1 MSDVPLS
8 LLSPGKTTLLQ
19 VDEVG
24 SIVAERG
31 SRQGEWSFLPYGQ
44 LSTQQAVGALRFVGQ
59 WFDPVV
65 QGYFLGNGLR
75 LYIPA
80 IMRFLSP
87 DSLSP
92 FAAGGVN
99 CYVYCSGDPVNFRD
113 PSGRARTG
121 LTKLLKD
128 LKLPKRPLRG
138 YLKPLGRRENFERR
152 RTVFRIT
159 DDADFEQFVFKGAA
173 KITVEKLPNYSGL
186 NSFLDTEH
194 FYRFGK
200 LYIPQ
205 RTVPHEAVE
214 GLKRAGFKLIQFDLD
229 NYFRAFYT
237 GAPSDELEG
246 VANPHPHR
254 HGHSNLYVADPVAKG
269 TEIRRP

>member
-8 LLSPGKTTLLQ
+8 LLSLGKTTLLQ
-19 VDEVG
+19 VDDVG

-44 LSTQQAVGALRFVGQ
+44 LSSQQDVGALRFVGQ

-92 FAAGGVN
+92 FAAGGIN
-99 CYVYCSGDPVNFRD
+99 GYVYCSGDPVNFHD
-113 PSGRARTG
+113 PSGRSRTG

-128 LKLPKRPLRG
+128 LKLPKRPLRD
-138 YLKPLGRRENFERR
+138 YLKPLGRPENFEQKRI
-152 RTVFRIT
+152 VFRAT
-159 DDADFEQFVFKGAA
+159 KDADFEQFVFKGAA
-173 KITVEKLPNYSGL
+173 KITGGKIDANYSGI

-194 FYRFGK
+194 FYRFGE

-205 RTVPHEAVE
+205 RTVPPDAVKVLE
-214 GLKRAGFKLIQFDLD
+214 RAGFELIRFDLD
-229 NYFRAFYT
+229 GYLSTFYT
-237 GAPSDELEG
+237 GASSNESEG
-246 VANPHPHR
+246 EDNPHPPR
-254 HGHSNLYVADPVAKG
+254 NSNLYVADPVAARAG
-269 TEIRRP
+269 IRRS